1 MRRAPHTDR
10 HRFRPPLAAVLGID
24 PEDREPVHII
34 LAAQLR
40 LRQYRREAGGSRNRQ
55 ASREVRRIVA
65 ARDTL
70 LRDAVSDLTRRGI
83 GCLPDHSRA
92 FG

>member
-1 MRRAPHTDR
+1 MRRAPHTDL
-10 HRFRPPLAAVLGID
+10 PPLAAVLGID

-40 LRQYRREAGGSRNRQ
+40 LRQYRRQAGGSRASQ
-55 ASREVRRIVA
+55 TSREVRRIVA

-70 LRDAVSDLTRRGI
+70 LRDSVSDLTRRGI
-83 GCLPDHSRA
+83 GCLPDPARA
-92 FG
+92 ID